1 MQTPQICFLLQDCTP
16 QGSGDSDTQG
26 HTTGMGLGSGLGK
39 RAETRIK
46 KAPEDNQVVH
56 GQSPVRWTDAAAAR
70 GLPKGPGHPWGACM
84 IPGHGN
90 RAEVDGAQPGPAP
103 AEDRQVGHPQRGT
116 R

>member
-16 QGSGDSDTQG
+16 QGSGDSNTQG
-26 HTTGMGLGSGLGK
+26 HTTGMGLGSGFGGC
-39 RAETRIK
+39 AETRIK
-46 KAPEDNQVVH
+46 KAPEDDQVAR
-56 GQSPVRWTDAAAAR
+56 GQSPVSWTDAAAAR
-70 GLPKGPGHPWGACM
+70 GLPQGPGHPWGAYV

-103 AEDRQVGHPQRGT
+103 AKDRQVGYPQRGT